1 MRAVGSGNLKSLA
14 REEKEAEEEFNVIGP
29 QDIDCG
35 LAQAE
40 DWLETSLSC
49 SPAAEGR
56 CDDDCEVFEAGGGW
70 EGVEPRGA
78 AVQMRPLHQPHA
90 RQGGGRDGRQAEVP
104 GLPRPQ

>member
-70 EGVEPRGA
+70 EGVVVIIDHIWCVEAG
-78 AVQMRPLHQPHA
+78 
-90 RQGGGRDGRQAEVP
+90 RQLSHGGGVSW
-104 GLPRPQ
+104 